1 MQLNMGEPLLAL
13 QSLETVLQ
21 LQPGHPEAAAEL
33 VDIRTIVLQQR
44 QLGGGGAAGQRVRVV
59 PPPAAPA
66 GAADGAPR

>member
-1 MQLNMGEPLLAL
+1 MGEPLLAL

-44 QLGGGGAAGQRVRVV
+44 QQGGGGAAAGQRARVV
-59 PPPAAPA
+59 QPAAA
-66 GAADGAPR
+66 AADGGPR